1 MKLKSLTGNTFATIY
16 VYNDDDK
23 LIAKVI
29 GDCKV
34 YCQDDLEPTES
45 ALVRLLTDLEDGL
58 VTAAMH
64 GIEDADE
71 NIVRASV
78 TCEMKRVFPYIQSIM
93 RKLKRGSTIKR
104 ETALNGIRK
113 ELNLR

>member
-1 MKLKSLTGNTFATIY
+1 
-16 VYNDDDK
+16 
-23 LIAKVI
+23 
-29 GDCKV
+29 
-34 YCQDDLEPTES
+34 
-45 ALVRLLTDLEDGL
+45 
-58 VTAAMH
+58 MH

-93 RKLKRGSTIKR
+93 RKLKRGSAIKR